1 MKSVEAQ
8 LEVIKRGVVDI
19 VSETELIQKLKKSF
33 EKNTPLT
40 IKLVI
45 DPTGAD
51 IHLGHTVVLNKLR
64 QFQELGHKIVL
75 IIGDYTAMI
84 GDPSG
89 RLAERPQLDRETI
102 LKNVENFKQQAMK
115 ILDGDKMETVY
126 NGAWFGK
133 MEFMDVIKMISKF
146 TLAQMLEHD
155 YFDKRFKEGTAISLH
170 EMIYPIMQGYDSVM
184 IKADIELGGTDQRF
198 NVIVGRYLQ
207 RESGQDSQVGLF
219 LPVLLGTDGKNKMS
233 KSLKNYIGV
242 NDAPADMFG
251 KIMSIPD
258 ELMPQYYELLTQVPL
273 KEINEMPEEIK
284 SGKVHP
290 MQLKKNLADIIVG
303 KFHSDAE
310 AKQARA
316 AFENVFSKGEIPT
329 DIMEYKVP
337 TGKINISTLM
347 VAAGLATSN
356 SEARRL
362 ITQGG
367 VSINDEKISDFKKEL
382 EINGEVI
389 LKVGKRKFLKI
400 TR

>member
-1 MKSVEAQ
+1 M
-8 LEVIKRGVVDI
+8 
-19 VSETELIQKLKKSF
+19 
-33 EKNTPLT
+33 
-40 IKLVI
+40 
-45 DPTGAD
+45 
-51 IHLGHTVVLNKLR
+51 
-64 QFQELGHKIVL
+64 
-75 IIGDYTAMI
+75 
-84 GDPSG
+84 
-89 RLAERPQLDRETI
+89 
-102 LKNVENFKQQAMK
+102 
-115 ILDGDKMETVY
+115 
-126 NGAWFGK
+126 
-133 MEFMDVIKMISKF
+133 
-146 TLAQMLEHD
+146 
-155 YFDKRFKEGTAISLH
+155 
-170 EMIYPIMQGYDSVM
+170 
-184 IKADIELGGTDQRF
+184 
-198 NVIVGRYLQ
+198 GRYLQ